1 MSNQKGPKYST
12 PLVGMRGRCHRIM
25 LLPREIVPNLVV
37 LGQTVLAYIEGLQI
51 WKHSRRVGLEVSR
64 LSAGKFVLHMG
75 GGRTFLSIC
84 LTYGICWLLVK
95 R

>member
-51 WKHSRRVGLEVSR
+51 WKHSRRVGLEVIADSLESSSSTWAEDE
-64 LSAGKFVLHMG
+64 LSFPYV
-75 GGRTFLSIC
+75 
-84 LTYGICWLLVK
+84 
-95 R
+95 